1 MILAAMKTILT
12 IDDDVAAILER
23 QSRVE
28 NKPFNRVFNE
38 ALRRGTSSSTGADE
52 GAVAKPKEL
61 DVGSESIISGG
72 TQGQIRRQ
80 HPHGLPKFK
89 VKPHKSKW
97 LAGDDPARLKENL
110 EQADTERFL
119 GKDG

>member
-1 MILAAMKTILT
+1 MKTTLT

-28 NKPFNRVFNE
+28 KKPFDRVVNE
-38 ALRRGTSSSTGADE
+38 ALRRGTSTSTVADAR
-52 GAVAKPKEL
+52 AVGKQKEL
-61 DVGSESIISGG
+61 DVESEPIGGG

-89 VKPHKSKW
+89 VRPHKGKW
-97 LAGDDPARLKENL
+97 MAGDDPARLKEIL

-119 GKDG
+119 GKDE